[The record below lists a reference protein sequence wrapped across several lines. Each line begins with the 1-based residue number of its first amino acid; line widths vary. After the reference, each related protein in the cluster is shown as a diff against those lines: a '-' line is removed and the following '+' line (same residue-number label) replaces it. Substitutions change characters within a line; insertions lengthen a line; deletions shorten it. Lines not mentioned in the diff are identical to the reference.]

1 MNNFVISKPYGSNI
15 QKINFSGKIPLTKK
29 LILPKVIIKTPTKRD
44 PVALPGVSFD
54 VASFVIGKANE
65 LGISIDAVLRLF
77 INPEKYMPKVMPE
90 PSKSVKIGNCRVTSL
105 IDGEQIF
112 KAYTDVA
119 KEAKEYLLNSM
130 FEFQNLKIDG
140 HKWPTNGAE
149 VVPGSKEQQEIM
161 SIFLSKKKEN
171 NDFVV
176 QQILDTHKWYIT
188 GNGEKK
194 RHYNNMEMIKYMKEN
209 GIDVVPS
216 PRGNQGGAVLDHVK
230 VLIADG
236 RRAVVTGMNM
246 GSHSAANH
254 DFGFLIE
261 TLPNAK
267 NSEVDN
273 LVNMFNTYL
282 KFSWE
287 RLGSTDLMKGPLTKE
302 DQQFYN
308 GLNKEIKEENVEYM
322 EIVGKLFDNSTD
334 KKRYSEGRLNLMP
347 CNPVENPKIK
357 VLRTSPR
364 ELEIIGDK
372 GEESIRE
379 EMLNNFKTA
388 KKYRGLNFVFTD
400 KEAVEIIIDRH
411 KKGEL
416 DAKLIVE
423 SGILKQFPYCRK
435 AYNLLKASGVPV
447 RIYKS
452 DEEITQRMHAKMN
465 IFDRKKIVS
474 GSFNMSA
481 MGLNQNLDT
490 GLRND
495 YELYSK
501 KIQTEVKNLLERVKE
516 HEELVGIPPFGERKF
531 SYEELKK
538 RKQIIGKAFELLADN
553 DSVTATID
561 NKKYSFNKD
570 QDSALSTIHG
580 YYAIVQERYKAKE
593 SHKRGNNEC
602 AITFETPKIAKTLLK
617 QFDKDWKYS
626 KSDYDRWKDKEFP
639 MQKLKKAS

>member
-1 MNNFVISKPYGSNI
+1 
-15 QKINFSGKIPLTKK
+15 
-29 LILPKVIIKTPTKRD
+29 
-44 PVALPGVSFD
+44 
-54 VASFVIGKANE
+54 
-65 LGISIDAVLRLF
+65 
-77 INPEKYMPKVMPE
+77 MPKVMPE
-90 PSKSVKIGNCRVTSL
+90 PSKSVKIGNCKVTSL
-105 IDGEQIF
+105 IDGGQIF
-112 KAYTDVA
+112 NAYTDVA
-119 KEAKEYLLNSM
+119 RGAKKYLLNSM
-130 FEFQNLKIDG
+130 FQFQNLKIDG

-161 SIFLSKKKEN
+161 GIFISKKKEN
-171 NDFVV
+171 NNFSV
-176 QQILDTHKWYIT
+176 QQILDTHKWYTT
-188 GNGEKK
+188 GYGEKK

-261 TLPNAK
+261 ALPNAK
-267 NSEVDN
+267 HSEVDN
-273 LVNMFNTYL
+273 LVNMFNTYF

-287 RLGSTDLMKGPLTKE
+287 RLGSTDLIKGPLSKE
-302 DQQFYN
+302 EQKFYM

-322 EIVGKLFDNSTD
+322 KIVGKLFDNPDD
-334 KKRYSEGRLNLMP
+334 KNRYSEGRLDLMH

-364 ELEIIGDK
+364 ELEIIADK

-379 EMLNNFKTA
+379 EMLNNFRTA
-388 KKYRGLNFVFTD
+388 KEYRGLNFVFTD
-400 KEAVEIIIDRH
+400 KEAVEIIVERY

-423 SGILKQFPYCRK
+423 SGILKQFAYCRK
-435 AYNLLKASGVPV
+435 AYNLLKANGVPV

-452 DEEITQRMHAKMN
+452 DEEITQRLHAKMN

-481 MGLNQNLDT
+481 MALNQNLDT
-490 GLRND
+490 GLRDD
-495 YELYSK
+495 YKLYAK
-501 KIQTEVKNLLERVKE
+501 KINKEVENLLERVKE
-516 HEELVGIPPFGERKF
+516 HEELVGISPFVERTF

-538 RKQIIGKAFELLADN
+538 RKQIIGKVFETLAEN
-553 DSVTATID
+553 DSATATID
-561 NKKYSFNKD
+561 NKKHFFHKN
-570 QDSALSTIHG
+570 QDSILSTIHG
-580 YYAIVQERYKAKE
+580 YYAIAQERYKAKE
-593 SHKRGNNEC
+593 RYKRGNNEC
-602 AITFETPKIAKTLLK
+602 AIVFESPSIAKTLLK
-617 QFDKDWKYS
+617 QFDKDWRYS

-639 MQKLKKAS
+639 MQKPKKVS